1 MKKFTLFFI
10 LIFSFFGCGEET
22 PVQSSELT
30 FSTSQKIDSI
40 ELSEHNRLMAEQNS
54 LLVELEKKF
63 EQLVT
68 ESDLRAAEDAK
79 IINELEAQI
88 LSLNNSLDEYRS
100 EISES
105 RNSLKEIK
113 KIGSKEYQI
122 IYERSKNL
130 DHEQAILLYEEFLN
144 EFPNSPV
151 SSRARSRI
159 KFHQTEIKILDNRK
173 SSRPLNL
180 WEAKVKGEGMFSRAV
195 KEEEIFQLVGRRPDS
210 TKRGSSS
217 EYRQRIY
224 VWRDSVID
232 GGYHDLIIETTDG
245 KVDRI
250 SRSE

>member
-1 MKKFTLFFI
+1 MKRLCP
-10 LIFSFFGCGEET
+10 IF
-22 PVQSSELT
+22 ELT

-40 ELSEHNRLMAEQNS
+40 ELSEHNRLIAEQNS
-54 LLVELEKKF
+54 LLIELEKKF

-159 KFHQTEIKILDNRK
+159 KFHQAEIKILDNRK
-173 SSRPLNL
+173 VPALNL
-180 WEAKVKGEGMFSRAV
+180 WEAKVKGEGMFARAV
-195 KEEEIFQLVGRRPDS
+195 KEEEIFQLVGRMPDS

-217 EYRQRIY
+217 EYRQRIWY
-224 VWRDSVID
+224 GVI
-232 GGYHDLIIETTDG
+232 LL
-245 KVDRI
+245 
-250 SRSE
+250 

>member
-10 LIFSFFGCGEET
+10 LIFSFFGCGKET
-22 PVQSSELT
+22 PVQSSERT

-68 ESDLRAAEDAK
+68 ESDLRAAENAK

-113 KIGSKEYQI
+113 KLDP
-122 IYERSKNL
+122 KNTRL
-130 DHEQAILLYEEFLN
+130 F
-144 EFPNSPV
+144 
-151 SSRARSRI
+151 
-159 KFHQTEIKILDNRK
+159 
-173 SSRPLNL
+173 
-180 WEAKVKGEGMFSRAV
+180 
-195 KEEEIFQLVGRRPDS
+195 
-210 TKRGSSS
+210 TK
-217 EYRQRIY
+217 
-224 VWRDSVID
+224 
-232 GGYHDLIIETTDG
+232 DLKT
-245 KVDRI
+245 
-250 SRSE
+250 

>member
-68 ESDLRAAEDAK
+68 ESDLRAAENAK

-113 KIGSKEYQI
+113 KLDP
-122 IYERSKNL
+122 KNTRL
-130 DHEQAILLYEEFLN
+130 FTKDLKTSITNKRYFCMRNFLMSFLTVRFHLELVHE
-144 EFPNSPV
+144 
-151 SSRARSRI
+151 
-159 KFHQTEIKILDNRK
+159 
-173 SSRPLNL
+173 
-180 WEAKVKGEGMFSRAV
+180 
-195 KEEEIFQLVGRRPDS
+195 
-210 TKRGSSS
+210 
-217 EYRQRIY
+217 
-224 VWRDSVID
+224 
-232 GGYHDLIIETTDG
+232 
-245 KVDRI
+245 
-250 SRSE
+250 